1 MRTRI
6 QAALKEALRGK
17 DSLRISTLRLMLA
30 ALKDREIALR
40 AEEGPDTL
48 DDAQVM
54 ALLAR
59 MVKQREE
66 SAATY
71 EQAARMELAEA
82 ERREAQIIS
91 EFLPKPLSEA
101 EVDGAIRE
109 AIATTEAGSI
119 RDMGKVMARLKAR
132 YAGRMDFAAA
142 GAKVKAALG

>member
-1 MRTRI
+1 MRSRI
-6 QAALKEALRGK
+6 QAALKEALRSN
-17 DSLRISTLRLMLA
+17 DSLRVSTLRLMLA

-40 AEEGPDTL
+40 AEDGPETL
-48 DDAQVM
+48 DDAQVL

-71 EQAARMELAEA
+71 EQAARMELAES

-101 EVDGAIRE
+101 EAEGAIRE
-109 AIATTEAGSI
+109 AIAATEADSI
-119 RDMGKVMARLKAR
+119 RDMGKVMAWLKAN
-132 YAGRMDFAAA
+132 YPGRMDFAAA
-142 GAKVKAALG
+142 GARVKAALG

>member
-6 QAALKEALRGK
+6 QTALKEAMHDG
-17 DSLRISTLRLMLA
+17 DSLRVSTLRLMLA

-40 AEEGPDTL
+40 AEDGPDAL
-48 DDAQVM
+48 DDGQVM

-71 EQAARMELAEA
+71 EEAARMELAES
-82 ERREAQIIS
+82 ERREAQIIL

-101 EVDGAIRE
+101 ETADAIRS
-109 AIATTEAGSI
+109 AIDTTGAASI
-119 RDMGKVMARLKAR
+119 RDMGKVMAWLKLH
-132 YAGRMDFAAA
+132 YAGRMDFTAA
-142 GAKVKAALG
+142 GARVKSALG